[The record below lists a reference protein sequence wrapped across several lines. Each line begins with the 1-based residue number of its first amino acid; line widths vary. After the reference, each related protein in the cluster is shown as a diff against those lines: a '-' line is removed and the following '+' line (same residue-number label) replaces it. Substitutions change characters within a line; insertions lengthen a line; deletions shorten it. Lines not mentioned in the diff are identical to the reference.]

1 MIKRVLTAVN
11 IGSALLALGALAQAR
26 PPRAPLRTPDDQARQ
41 VAQNS
46 VPIYRITVVA
56 RTIKAINYRHR
67 SGSTKVEFRGT
78 SLMPEARGNAE
89 IASKQGTIDVD
100 SEFKHIKPAS
110 TYGPEYLTFVLW
122 AISPEGRPVNL
133 GEVIPNRA
141 GTAKLSVTSNLQSFG
156 LIVSA
161 EPYFAVTHPS
171 DVVVMENFVTNDTNG
186 TVEEVDAKYE
196 LLRRGQ
202 YALNVNASEL
212 TPLAVDSKTPLE
224 IYEAR
229 NAIRIAKWTGAEQ
242 YAPDSLQKA
251 ELDLRN
257 AEDMLSS
264 HGNKKAL
271 ITDAREAAQIAEDA
285 RAITV
290 QKMEAE
296 QQAAQRQAA
305 ADAKA
310 RAAAEAAA
318 AAQSKAE
325 AKESAQAK
333 EEADAARAAAL
344 AQQQAAQAEAERAR
358 QQTQQ
363 AEQEKTAMR
372 AKLLQ
377 QLNSILQTR
386 DSARG
391 LIMNMS
397 DVLFDFGKY
406 TLKPEAREKLAK
418 VSGILLAYPGLSIE
432 VDGHT
437 DNVGSD
443 TFNQTLS
450 EERANAVREYLV
462 QQGVSFDALS
472 ARGFGKT
479 SPIASNDTPTG
490 RAQNRRVELIVSGQ
504 AIGTD
509 FNNNTLGQSA
519 GRR

>member
-1 MIKRVLTAVN
+1 
-11 IGSALLALGALAQAR
+11 LLAFGALAQAR
-26 PPRAPLRTPDDQARQ
+26 SPGIPAQNADDQIRRA
-41 VAQNS
+41 VQNS
-46 VPIYRITVVA
+46 VPIYRVTVVA

-67 SGSTKVEFRGT
+67 SGSTKVDFRGT

-89 IASKQGTIDVD
+89 VASKQGTIHVD
-100 SEFKHIKPAS
+100 SEYKHMRPAS
-110 TYGPEYLTFVLW
+110 TYGPEYLTCVLW
-122 AISPEGRPVNL
+122 AIRPEGRPVNL
-133 GEVIPNRA
+133 GEVIENNS
-141 GTAKLSVTSNLQSFG
+141 GTAKLNVTSNLQSFG

-186 TVEEVDAKYE
+186 TGEEVDAKYE

-202 YALNVNASEL
+202 YTLNVNTPEL

-257 AEDMLSS
+257 AEDMLTS

-285 RAITV
+285 RAITIR
-290 QKMEAE
+290 KMEAE

-310 RAAAEAAA
+310 RASAERAA

-325 AKESAQAK
+325 AKESARARD
-333 EEADAARAAAL
+333 EANAARAAAL
-344 AQQQAAQAEAERAR
+344 AQQQSAQAEADRAR
-358 QQTQQ
+358 QQAQQ
-363 AEQEKTAMR
+363 ADQEKTAMR

-437 DNVGSD
+437 DNVGGDS
-443 TFNQTLS
+443 FNQTLS

-462 QQGVSFDALS
+462 QQGVSLNAVS
-472 ARGFGKT
+472 AKGFGKT
-479 SPIASNDTPTG
+479 APIASNNTPSG
-490 RAQNRRVELIVSGQ
+490 RAQNRRVELVVSGQ
-504 AIGTD
+504 AIGTAFD
-509 FNNNTLGQSA
+509 HSLGQSA